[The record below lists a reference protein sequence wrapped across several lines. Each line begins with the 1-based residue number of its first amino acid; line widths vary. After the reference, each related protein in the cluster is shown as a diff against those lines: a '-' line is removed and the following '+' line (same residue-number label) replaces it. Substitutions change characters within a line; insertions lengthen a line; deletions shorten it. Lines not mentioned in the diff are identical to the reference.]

1 MASGSPRRVGIGDDR
16 VVLEWTKADEEAF
29 ARSVL
34 RRRWLNAMDRAGVVT
49 VAQLRALVE
58 DEERLRMIPNLGPMS
73 LADISQALADPA
85 LGSDDPIELLAL
97 PRARPISER
106 DQELVRMRQQGAT
119 LAQVARRFGISR
131 TRVEQILE
139 RDGW

>member
-1 MASGSPRRVGIGDDR
+1 
-16 VVLEWTKADEEAF
+16 VVLRWTKADEEAF

-34 RRRWLNAMDRAGVVT
+34 RRRWLNAVDRAGVVT
-49 VAQLRALVE
+49 VAELRAFSEEQLRE
-58 DEERLRMIPNLGPMS
+58 IPNLGPMS
-73 LADISQALADPA
+73 VADISVA
-85 LGSDDPIELLAL
+85 LGDATLRCDDPIELLAL

-106 DQELVRMRQQGAT
+106 DRELIRMRQQGAT
-119 LAQVARRFGISR
+119 LAQVARRFGISK

>member
-1 MASGSPRRVGIGDDR
+1 
-16 VVLEWTKADEEAF
+16 
-29 ARSVL
+29 
-34 RRRWLNAMDRAGVVT
+34 MDRAGVVT

-73 LADISQALADPA
+73 LADISQALTDPA
-85 LGSDDPIELLAL
+85 LGLGDPIEMLAL
-97 PRARPISER
+97 PAARPIRER
-106 DQELVRMRQQGAT
+106 NQELIRMRQQGAS
-119 LAQVARRFGISR
+119 LGQVARRFGISR